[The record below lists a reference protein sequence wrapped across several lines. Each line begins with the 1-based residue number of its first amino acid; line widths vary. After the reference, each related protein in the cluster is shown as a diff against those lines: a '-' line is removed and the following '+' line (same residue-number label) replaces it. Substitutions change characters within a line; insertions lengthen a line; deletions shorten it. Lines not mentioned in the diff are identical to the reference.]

1 MNRLKLNLLLMPLVC
16 VGCSADTSY
25 LTEPI
30 DITPWLQLE
39 GGEQLVDPALLTPQS
54 AIKVLPPNVRGTP
67 SEDEPTIESPSGG
80 DRGASQ
86 PIDLAAVLKLA
97 GSGAIEIEL
106 ARSRAK
112 EAAHE
117 AKVQQAQA
125 LPFLTPRAQFFR
137 HEGLN
142 QNNAGTLFNV
152 DRQTATAGAGVDIV
166 LQPSEAI
173 YRSLAASQR
182 ASAAGAAY
190 RARIDATMVR
200 AARTYFALATSS
212 AQQAIAGDDLRA
224 AQELLRIQQARET
237 AGVALPATVAR
248 ARARVAEAEGRLQA
262 AIGEVTG
269 NSAELAGLLNLR
281 ISAQLAPQIADA
293 VVLIE
298 LVDAEQSNESLI
310 ALALHRNPELQAA
323 TSRIAA
329 AASEADLTR
338 WGWLL
343 PELRAGVTFD
353 EFGST
358 FGNSNDRENY
368 YAGLSWRLD
377 FGMTARHSA
386 NMERQRQAELQA
398 TAVRNQLV
406 AMIHR
411 LRAQVKAAA
420 ARVDAGRREVEAAGE
435 SMRLVTAQHRE
446 GAGLMLQVLDAQAAL
461 SRARI
466 NLVSAVGSHN
476 VAQYSLLR
484 AIGSRQKLME

>member
-1 MNRLKLNLLLMPLVC
+1 VKGLKLNLLLVPLAC

-30 DITPWLQLE
+30 DITPWLRAE
-39 GGEQLVDPALLTPQS
+39 GGEQLVDPALLTPTPTLEV
-54 AIKVLPPNVRGTP
+54 KFLPPNIRGLP
-67 SEDEPTIESPSGG
+67 SEDETTEEPPYRGDSGTS
-80 DRGASQ
+80 R

-97 GSGAIEIEL
+97 GSGAVEIDL

-152 DRQTATAGAGVDIV
+152 DRQTAIAGAGVDIV

-173 YRSLAASQR
+173 YLSLAAAQR
-182 ASAAGAAY
+182 ASAASATY
-190 RARIDATMVR
+190 RARVDATMVR

-212 AQQAIAGDDLRA
+212 AQQAIANDDLRA
-224 AQELLRIQQARET
+224 AQELLRIQQVRAT
-237 AGVALPATVAR
+237 AGVALPASVAR
-248 ARARVAEAEGRLQA
+248 ARARVAEAEGQLQG

-293 VVLIE
+293 VVLID
-298 LVDAEQSNESLI
+298 LVAADQSNETLI
-310 ALALHRNPELQAA
+310 TLALHRNPELRAA

-329 AASEADLTR
+329 ASSEADLTR

-358 FGNSNDRENY
+358 FGNSNDREQY
-368 YAGLSWRLD
+368 YAGVSWRLD

-386 NMERQRQAELQA
+386 NIERQRQAELQA

-406 AMIHR
+406 ATIHR
-411 LRAQVKAAA
+411 LRAQITAAA

-435 SMRLVTAQHRE
+435 SMRLVTAQHKE
-446 GAGLMLQVLDAQAAL
+446 GVGLLLEVLDAQVAL

-466 NLVSAVGSHN
+466 NLVSAIGSHN

-484 AIGSRQKLME
+484 AIGSRH